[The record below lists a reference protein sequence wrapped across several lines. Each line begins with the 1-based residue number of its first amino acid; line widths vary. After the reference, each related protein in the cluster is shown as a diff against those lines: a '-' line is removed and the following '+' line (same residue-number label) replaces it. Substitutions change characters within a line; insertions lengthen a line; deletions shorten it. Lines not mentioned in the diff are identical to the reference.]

1 MTESLSPA
9 RSAWPNGAQTIRMR
23 TRNGAPLRGHALLIG
38 APLAGLQ
45 GVPESL
51 AAMQGWLESRG
62 MMPVSTTNNSE
73 AATIEA
79 QMNALLD
86 AVAPADWVL
95 VYYAGHGMQ
104 VLPQT
109 ADAEPL
115 INAEPCSTPELS
127 STPQRSSKPPR
138 VPNTQLPSSF
148 QHHPTLQLSSSLQFH
163 CESKPFAS
171 AEPLAVLLPIDAF
184 ESRVAITADAWTD
197 WIRALA
203 DKARPPRGEGAGVAL
218 VMECCHA
225 LALMTPWPDST
236 VRAALMDRLHQ
247 WLAQG
252 KFRDPTDPLPRV
264 VRVLAT
270 GRDDRADVGEMTTA
284 LVRLLHEHPDEP
296 WWALMDRLRAD
307 WTKTQQYPGVTGPIG
322 RIPLSRERFE
332 RPVGLTPCT
341 RYAGRWTTD
350 YARAAGW
357 TSHRRLALT
366 PSLRLPPQAWAN
378 LKTDG
383 SHLEVIG
390 PDLSSAVGRFAWAW
404 PAPQRPRAVVMVDGR
419 EPRHTRALAQ
429 RLRPLVKQILEP
441 APSTPSGSAGL
452 PRFVATGH
460 AVDLYDS
467 WGDRVTRTSTRDE
480 VRWAAWLDRL
490 LSLEDW
496 LAVANQRSP
505 WPEGAIQLSWGTWD
519 TQGYRIPWTTDD
531 SNVPIVTPTMPLWIE
546 VEAEPWVR
554 AHASL
559 FRIRADRAVECS
571 SARAPG
577 GLPLACTASAGSSL
591 ATIGHKDDPLFL
603 PAALPDLIEEQP
615 GDELRTEFLVMITCD
630 RPLPLALLARGPVG
644 SAGFSTMA
652 PPHRYR
658 SHAASTPLLAM
669 RVVPYR
675 FRSA

>member
-9 RSAWPNGAQTIRMR
+9 RSAWPDGAQTIRMR

-38 APLAGLQ
+38 APLAGLM
-45 GVPESL
+45 GVPKSL

-62 MMPVSTTNNSE
+62 MMPVSTTGDSE

-79 QMNALLD
+79 QMHALLD
-86 AVAPADWVL
+86 AITPGDWVL

-109 ADAEPL
+109 ANAEPL
-115 INAEPCSTPELS
+115 TSSEPRSTP
-127 STPQRSSKPPR
+127 KPR
-138 VPNTQLPSSF
+138 
-148 QHHPTLQLSSSLQFH
+148 LQPSSSLQFH
-163 CESKPFAS
+163 RESEPFAS

-184 ESRVAITADAWTD
+184 ESRVVITADTWTD
-197 WIRALA
+197 WLRALTG
-203 DKARPPRGEGAGVAL
+203 KARAPRGEGAGVVL
-218 VMECCHA
+218 VMDCCHA
-225 LALMTPWPDST
+225 LALMTPWPDGT
-236 VRAALMDRLHQ
+236 ARAALVDRLHR

-252 KFRDPTDPLPRV
+252 KFRGPTGPLSDPVPGV

-284 LVRLLHEHPDEP
+284 LVRLLHEHPEEP
-296 WWALMDRLRAD
+296 WWALMDRLRAG
-307 WTKTQQYPGVTGPIG
+307 WTKAQQYPGVTGPVE
-322 RIPLSRERFE
+322 RIPLSHERFQ

-341 RYAGRWTTD
+341 RQAGRWTTE

-366 PSLRLPPQAWAN
+366 PSLRLPPQAWGKLEAN
-378 LKTDG
+378 G

-390 PDLSSAVGRFAWAW
+390 PDLSPAVGRFAWAW
-404 PAPQRPRAVVMVDGR
+404 PAPQRPRAVVMVDGH
-419 EPRHTRALAQ
+419 ESRHTRALAQ

-452 PRFVATGH
+452 PRFVATSH
-460 AVDLYDS
+460 TVELYDP
-467 WGDRVTRTSTRDE
+467 WGDRVARTSTHDE
-480 VRWAAWLDRL
+480 ATWAAWLDRL

-496 LAVANQRSP
+496 LAVANQASP
-505 WPEGAIQLSWGTWD
+505 WPEGAIQLRWGTWD
-519 TQGYRIPWTTDD
+519 KHGYRIPWTADD
-531 SNVPIVTPTMPLWIE
+531 SNVPLVTPTMPLWIE
-546 VEAEPWVR
+546 VEAKPWVR

-577 GLPLACTASAGSSL
+577 GLPLACAASAGSSL

-603 PAALPDLIEEQP
+603 PAALPNLSEEQP

-644 SAGFSTMA
+644 SVGSVGSSMMA
-652 PPHRYR
+652 PSHRYR
-658 SHAASTPLLAM
+658 SHIASTPSLAM

-675 FRSA
+675 VRSA